1 MGGVIDRIDKG
12 IRFFENVVSAIGLVA
27 ITVLVFFQVLNR
39 YMLHFEIMWLGDLAL
54 YIFIFTTFIAIGL
67 TTRENGHTSVEVFAD
82 MAFKNKPRGHKA
94 YGIFLIGISLVTV
107 LVFGQPTLHFA
118 GRALQYEQLG
128 TLVRWFNTSWLMES
142 MLLMILLAAYHLV
155 FRMVTES
162 IALRSEKGPEGR

>member
-1 MGGVIDRIDKG
+1 
-12 IRFFENVVSAIGLVA
+12 
-27 ITVLVFFQVLNR
+27 
-39 YMLHFEIMWLGDLAL
+39 
-54 YIFIFTTFIAIGL
+54 
-67 TTRENGHTSVEVFAD
+67 